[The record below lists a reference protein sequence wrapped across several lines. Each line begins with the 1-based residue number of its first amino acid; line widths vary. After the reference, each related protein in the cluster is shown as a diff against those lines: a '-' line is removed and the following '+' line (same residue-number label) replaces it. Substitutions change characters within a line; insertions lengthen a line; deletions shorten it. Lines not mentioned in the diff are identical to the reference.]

1 MLTPADALHR
11 DGNVLTLS
19 RASLDAA
26 FNVYGKQVG
35 PIKASVKGNLPG
47 LAMILRKFQWDI
59 IATSS
64 NAFAV
69 SPYHYSLMAC
79 GQRDREAP

>member
-1 MLTPADALHR
+1 MLAPAPDLRR

-19 RASLDAA
+19 RTSLDAA
-26 FNVYGKQVG
+26 FNAYGKQTG

-47 LAMILRKFQWDI
+47 LAMILTKFKWDI
-59 IATSS
+59 IPTSS

-69 SPYHYSLMAC
+69 SPYHYLLMAC
-79 GQRDREAP
+79 GQRDQEAP